1 MQKCH
6 NLKSWC
12 SPKIFS
18 TAQFQR
24 YREIRALTKVTEN
37 IKSNGKDQTNSS
49 SYKVIAS
56 QEMFVTG
63 DKWLNFQKQ
72 IINADK

>member
-1 MQKCH
+1 ME
-6 NLKSWC
+6 
-12 SPKIFS
+12 KIRLI
-18 TAQFQR
+18 A
-24 YREIRALTKVTEN
+24 VH
-37 IKSNGKDQTNSS
+37 
-49 SYKVIAS
+49 KVIAS